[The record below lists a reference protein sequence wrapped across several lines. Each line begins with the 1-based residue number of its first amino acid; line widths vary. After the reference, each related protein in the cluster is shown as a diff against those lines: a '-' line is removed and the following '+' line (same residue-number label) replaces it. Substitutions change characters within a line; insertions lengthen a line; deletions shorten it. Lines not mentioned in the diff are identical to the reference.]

1 MIQVKQTIRFSNGT
15 SGRRKIGA
23 ALEQP
28 QTAAGRV
35 PRISKLMALAIRFDG
50 LLRNGVVQDQTEL
63 AKLAKVTQPRMT
75 QIMNLLH
82 LAPAIQEELLFL
94 PPVAAGRPTI
104 HEKALRPI
112 TSEISW
118 QKQQQ
123 IWKSDFE
130 AALLRDGEANLTCTK
145 VIVVNHLGRD

>member
-15 SGRRKIGA
+15 SGRRKIDVA
-23 ALEQP
+23 PEQP

-50 LLRNGVVQDQTEL
+50 LLRNGVVRDQTEL

-82 LAPAIQEELLFL
+82 LAPDIQEDLLFL
-94 PPVAAGRPTI
+94 PPIADGRSHF
-104 HEKALRPI
+104 HEKTLRPI
-112 TSEISW
+112 AAECDW
-118 QKQQQ
+118 QKQREM
-123 IWKSDFE
+123 WGR
-130 AALLRDGEANLTCTK
+130 LLN
-145 VIVVNHLGRD
+145 

>member
-15 SGRRKIGA
+15 SGRRKIGVA
-23 ALEQP
+23 SEQP

-50 LLRNGVVQDQTEL
+50 LLRDGVVQDQTEL

-75 QIMNLLH
+75 QNLNLLK

-94 PPVAAGRPTI
+94 PALQQGRARI
-104 HEKALRPI
+104 HEKLLRPSAAE
-112 TSEISW
+112 TDW
-118 QKQQQ
+118 ARQRA
-123 IWKSDFE
+123 IWL
-130 AALLRDGEANLTCTK
+130 AR
-145 VIVVNHLGRD
+145 

>member
-23 ALEQP
+23 ASAQP
-28 QTAAGRV
+28 PTGVGRV

-50 LLRNGVVQDQTEL
+50 LLRDGVVQDQTEL

-82 LAPAIQEELLFL
+82 LAPDIQEDLLFL
-94 PPVAAGRPTI
+94 TPVERGRDFV
-104 HEKALRPI
+104 HEKLLRPI
-112 TSEISW
+112 AAIVEWPRQRRVW
-118 QKQQQ
+118 QSIKG
-123 IWKSDFE
+123 SR
-130 AALLRDGEANLTCTK
+130 A
-145 VIVVNHLGRD
+145 